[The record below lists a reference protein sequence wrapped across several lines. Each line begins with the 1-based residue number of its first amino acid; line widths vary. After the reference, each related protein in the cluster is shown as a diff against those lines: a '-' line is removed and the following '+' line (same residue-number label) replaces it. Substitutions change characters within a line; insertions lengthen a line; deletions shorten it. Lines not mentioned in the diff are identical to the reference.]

1 METTQNPSPEAPK
14 SSKNNYVSIDEMI
27 VQMKLTF
34 GNAKLPTIFP
44 VMETVG
50 YSMPRIDAL
59 QSKLTVLELLQQ
71 TQTKEYADQY
81 AESEKYA
88 AKRSEIDVD
97 FTKHRAL
104 AKILFKTN
112 TEARAA
118 LKLDRAKP
126 LAYADWYQMAVSFYN
141 LLPANAAMLAK
152 AETIGITAEVL
163 AAQKQ
168 ALIDLQTLK
177 ESQRKETAEAQQ
189 ATENRDRAYDELLQL
204 HAEYVKYARVL
215 LSDSQALEA
224 IGVRVKGK

>member
-1 METTQNPSPEAPK
+1 METTHNPTPEAPK
-14 SSKNNYVSIDEMI
+14 SAKNNYVSIDEMI
-27 VQMKLTF
+27 VRMKLTF

-50 YSMPRIDAL
+50 YSILRIDDM
-59 QSKLTVLELLQQ
+59 QSKLTVLESLQQ
-71 TQTKEYADQY
+71 TQTKEYAEQF

-88 AKRSEIDVD
+88 AKRNEIDVI

-104 AKILFKTN
+104 TKILFKTQ

-118 LKLDRAKP
+118 LKLDHAKP

-152 AETIGITAEVL
+152 AQTIGITADEL
-163 AAQKQ
+163 ATQKQ

-189 ATENRDRAYDELLQL
+189 ASENRDRAYDELLPL
-204 HAEYVKYARVL
+204 HTEYLKYARVL

-224 IGVRVKGK
+224 IGVRMKRK